1 MFKKFKHYSIL
12 ATALSSS
19 ILPMDLHAAPI
30 QEYLFDENKTYPV
43 YTTLGLVTQIELDPR
58 EVVKDFGS
66 GLSSSWDLARREN
79 VFYLRPK
86 TETADTNLIVRTQSH
101 QYIFELKVIKG
112 NWKKLSEATEKGV
125 NYQVKFKYPDSIDFG
140 SQLKSLAGYSLKFD
154 PSRYYHTAYDVA
166 VDKKSQWLMPLKVY
180 DDGRFTYIHLN
191 KGKFTG
197 DFPTIYGRKDENSE
211 EFILN
216 SNVEGNIIIVHGTY
230 PILVLRHGN
239 DVVGLRRN

>member
-1 MFKKFKHYSIL
+1 MVCS
-12 ATALSSS
+12 
-19 ILPMDLHAAPI
+19 
-30 QEYLFDENKTYPV
+30 
-43 YTTLGLVTQIELDPR
+43 
-58 EVVKDFGS
+58 
-66 GLSSSWDLARREN
+66 
-79 VFYLRPK
+79 
-86 TETADTNLIVRTQSH
+86 
-101 QYIFELKVIKG
+101 
-112 NWKKLSEATEKGV
+112 
-125 NYQVKFKYPDSIDFG
+125 
-140 SQLKSLAGYSLKFD
+140 LKSLAGYSLKFD